1 MHCSSASGMEALD
14 ASRAEVLTA
23 AGHNVKSSWCLA
35 KWPSR
40 GQLASTRRIVEE
52 HFEWLV
58 LQDGGK
64 PTWVCKHCAWTNSM
78 RGFVRPMEHI
88 MFWEAMKPKNYLI
101 IHDLQRVDDI
111 PVQFQQFLEKYS
123 KAGNKTVACPF
134 RFSKEKL
141 LEYAAQGELQAVQ
154 WCQFMHW
161 LPLGY
166 RAGRVEP
173 EQPAEVFS
181 QAEAERR
188 HVIALVASQVS
199 VSAGANTSWQHFL
212 NFVAPEYDAPGTCLV
227 LTGSDF

>member
-64 PTWVCKHCAWTNSM
+64 PSWVCKHCTWTNQM
-78 RGFVRPMEHI
+78 KGFVRPMEHI

-101 IHDLQRVDDI
+101 IHELQRVDDI
-111 PVQFQQFLEKYS
+111 PALFQQFLEKYS
-123 KAGNKTVACPF
+123 SRNLRNFLQRKNPSKFLQGLAQSSNW
-134 RFSKEKL
+134 FSSI
-141 LEYAAQGELQAVQ
+141 Y
-154 WCQFMHW
+154 
-161 LPLGY
+161 LPLYEWMFPKIGVPQIIHFDRVFHYKPSILGY
-166 RAGRVEP
+166 HYFWKHP
-173 EQPAEVFS
+173 YP
-181 QAEAERR
+181 
-188 HVIALVASQVS
+188 IKI
-199 VSAGANTSWQHFL
+199 N
-212 NFVAPEYDAPGTCLV
+212 
-227 LTGSDF
+227 